1 MTRLVSFF
9 GSGIRDK
16 ELLGN
21 KGFHLDQMTK
31 MNLPVPEGFTITT
44 DAYHQWAANR
54 EITSRLEEEIVAAVG
69 ELERCT
75 GRILGSGENPLF
87 VSVRSG
93 APVSMPGMMDTIL
106 NVGSNEESIAGLS
119 EEYNNPEFA
128 YSLFRSFMKS
138 YRSLVKGYKTDFEDL
153 SYPVYTPLMEKGR
166 DISRGKNR
174 IYDELEDLISAIR
187 EGIDI
192 TPFLFELTDELIFER
207 EEGKIPIFTGSVV
220 CENLDW
226 IKKGKITLVT
236 EKYIQVRW
244 NDRKTEKISYD
255 YYGNLAKNRI
265 RRKINLFPQLVLDVA
280 KYVEEKEQI
289 GEFVPDTLRAWSN
302 ITGIPEDPIYQI
314 LEAVDAVFKSWDSYK
329 AASYRKEHNIPDN
342 LGTAVNIQRMVF
354 GNCGLNS
361 GTAVLF
367 SSSPKTAKQG
377 ITGEYLFR
385 YQGESLVSGEL
396 TPADIKE
403 LSQSNPE
410 LHQSLETLAEKL
422 EQGLGCIQDIEVTW
436 EDPTKV
442 YLLQTRTAEISP
454 KGKIAYLLREHEKGN
469 LSAKEVV
476 GRLSLEEVQKIA
488 TVEELDVPADTKP
501 LTQGKSIL
509 EGIVS
514 GRIVF
519 SLDDTFTKDGAH
531 IYCRPSTS
539 TKDIEGIKK
548 CDALFTT
555 SGGAYSHA
563 AIVALSM
570 GKVAVVGCT
579 DARITREAIL
589 FNDGRILAAGDHI
602 TIDGYSGNVYAG
614 AITKNAGRKSNLIQ
628 ELAKISKEILPSV
641 PEIYEIQSLDDLAL
655 VENDTEHPEFMY
667 DIDFDCYSASG
678 LLEGSS
684 LPERK
689 RKSMVKERAAEVYQR
704 FRERYP
710 ILPTLKIS
718 GKFGDYD
725 SYLKEANWF
734 LAQFVKMAKGDGI
747 NTSWLQSGKIKKL
760 PPGMIVHPSETYQNG
775 RNCVLVFPWAREE
788 SYISA
793 AQEVLR
799 NESY

>member
-1 MTRLVSFF
+1 MSKLVSFF
-9 GSGIRDK
+9 GLGTGNK

-44 DAYHQWAANR
+44 DAYHQWATNR
-54 EITSRLEEEIVAAVG
+54 EITSQLEEEIVAAVS
-69 ELERCT
+69 ELEQRT
-75 GRILGSGENPLF
+75 GRVLGKGENPLF

-93 APVSMPGMMDTIL
+93 ASVSMPGMMDTIL
-106 NVGSNEESIAGLS
+106 NIGSNEESIAALAEQYS
-119 EEYNNPEFA
+119 NQEFA
-128 YSLFRSFMKS
+128 YSLLRSFMRS
-138 YRSLVKGYKTDFEDL
+138 YMGLVKEEEIDFEDL
-153 SYPVYTPLMEKGR
+153 REDTEYTPLMNLCR
-166 DISRGKNR
+166 PAAC
-174 IYDELEDLISAIR
+174 DELEDLISAIK
-187 EGIDI
+187 EGTDI
-192 TPFLFELTDELIFER
+192 TPFLFELTEEFIFNRR
-207 EEGKIPIFTGSVV
+207 EGSIPLFTGSVI

-226 IKKGKITLVT
+226 TKKGKITLVT
-236 EKYIQVRW
+236 EEYVQVRW
-244 NDRKTEKISYD
+244 DDRKTEKISYD
-255 YYGNLAKNRI
+255 CYGHLTKNRI
-265 RRKINLFPQLVLDVA
+265 KRKINLFPQLFLDVA
-280 KYVEEKEQI
+280 EYVKDEGQI
-289 GEFVPDTLRAWSN
+289 GEFIPDTLRVWN
-302 ITGIPEDPIYQI
+302 KLWDIPDDPMYQI
-314 LEAVDAVFKSWDSYK
+314 LEAVDAVFKSWESDK
-329 AASYRKEHNIPDN
+329 AVSYREEHDIPDN

-367 SSSPKTAKQG
+367 SSCPKTAKKG
-377 ITGEYLFR
+377 ITGEYLFGF
-385 YQGESLVSGEL
+385 QGESLVSGEQ

-403 LSQSNPE
+403 LSHSNSE
-410 LHQSLETLAEKL
+410 LHQSLESLAEKL
-422 EQGLGCIQDIEVTW
+422 EQGLGCIQDVEVTW

-454 KGKIAYLLREHEKGN
+454 KGKIAYLLREYNKGN
-469 LSAKEVV
+469 LSAKEVIARV
-476 GRLSLEEVQKIA
+476 SLEEVQKIA
-488 TVEELDVPADTKP
+488 TVEELDIPSGTKP
-501 LTQGKSIL
+501 LVQGKSIL

-519 SLDDTFTKDGAH
+519 SLDDTFTKDGVH

-539 TKDIEGIKK
+539 TEDIEGIRK
-548 CDALFTT
+548 CDALLTT

-570 GKVAVVGCT
+570 RKVAVVGCT
-579 DARITREAIL
+579 DAQITGDAIL
-589 FNDGRILAAGDHI
+589 FNDGKKLSSGDYI
-602 TIDGYSGNVYAG
+602 TIDGCSGNVYAG
-614 AITKNAGRKSNLIQ
+614 VITKNTGRKSNLIQ

-678 LLEGSS
+678 LLEGNS

-689 RKSMVKERAAEVYQR
+689 RKSMIKERAAEVYQQ
-704 FRERYP
+704 FRERYR

-718 GKFGDYD
+718 GKFGDYG

-760 PPGMIVHPSETYQNG
+760 PLGMTVHPSETYQNG